1 MRTREEIINDIDK
14 LDERKREVEQQLK
27 VLMKELVETSAAKFE
42 KEKKVKLGDPIKSEV
57 SGITYFYDGFVKCCR
72 SVTMRVHPAKKDGTP
87 SKAIRYV
94 WPVNFGFDIDK

>member
-1 MRTREEIINDIDK
+1 MRTRKKIIDDIYI
-14 LDERKREVEQQLK
+14 LEGRKRDIEQQLK
-27 VLMKELVETSAAKFE
+27 VLMKELVETSAALFE

-57 SGITYFYDGFVKCCR
+57 SGITYFYDGFVESCR

-94 WPVNFGFDIDK
+94 SPVNFGFDMDK